1 MEPPRTIPGTGVAE
15 LHQALVDQLLAVRSA
30 VGRPRLIRSPAVEA
44 AFRAVPRH
52 LFLPE
57 APVEQVYRD
66 EAIITK
72 RQDGVPISSSSQPAI
87 MAIMLEQLALEP
99 GHRVLEIGAGT
110 GYNAALMAHI
120 VGNTGQVVTVDI
132 DQDTVDNA
140 RAHLAAA
147 GYEHVRVVC
156 ADGGFGYPEAAP
168 YDRIILTVGA
178 WDIAPAWRE
187 QLIPGGRLVLPLSI
201 HSQQQSIAFEH
212 VADHLR
218 SVSIAWCGFMVL
230 RGAFAAPQTRVQLG
244 SEPGLWLAS
253 EDQGRHTP
261 DAIHE
266 LLLGPG
272 RDRSLPFRATQ
283 AELFEG
289 LVSWLA
295 WHDRRF
301 CSLSAEGG
309 LSKEGIVPFLFGMPG
324 KFRVTSGL
332 AGDGGLC
339 VLTLPPEL
347 VPSVDVAETPAP
359 PPDEPPSEPQQIEL
373 LLRSFGPDDTL
384 AEQLIEHADAW
395 DRAGRPTLKN
405 QHIRAYPLQS
415 AYIPTPNEAVLDK
428 RWTRLV
434 WEQQS

>member
-1 MEPPRTIPGTGVAE
+1 MKPPPADRGTGIAE
-15 LHQALVDQLLAVRSA
+15 LHQALVDQLLAVRS
-30 VGRPRLIRSPAVEA
+30 VDGRPRLIRSPAVEA

-120 VGNTGQVVTVDI
+120 VGDTGQVVAVDI

-147 GYEHVRVVC
+147 GYEHVQVVC

-230 RGAFAAPQTRVQLG
+230 RGAFAAPRTRVQLG
-244 SEPGLWLAS
+244 FEPGLWLAS
-253 EDQGRHTP
+253 EDESRHDP
-261 DAIHE
+261 EAIHE

-272 RDRSLPFRATQ
+272 RDRPLPIRATQ
-283 AELFEG
+283 AQLLEG
-289 LVSWLA
+289 LVPWLA

-301 CSLSAEGG
+301 CSLSAEGEQ
-309 LSKEGIVPFLFGMPG
+309 SQQGIVPFLFGMPG
-324 KFRVTSGL
+324 KFSVTSGL

-339 VLTLPPEL
+339 VLMLPPDL
-347 VPSVDVAETPAP
+347 VPSADVAETPAP
-359 PPDEPPSEPQQIEL
+359 PSGEPPPAPPQIEL
-373 LLRSFGPDDTL
+373 LIRSLGPDDTL
-384 AEQLIEHADAW
+384 AEQLIEHAGAW
-395 DRAGRPTLKN
+395 DRAGRPTFKN
-405 QHIRAYPLQS
+405 LRIRAYPIDS
-415 AYIPTPNEAVLDK
+415 GYVPAPNEGVLDK

-434 WEQQS
+434 WEQPS